1 MPKALVL
8 VDEGGKITVT
18 GVCKLSYLLILASLV
33 YLAALAVNDFAQ
45 QVLEKYVRK
54 DGLFG
59 YFIYAV
65 LTVFLVIFAVYL
77 GCWWSPDLVEYINVS
92 PIS

>member
-1 MPKALVL
+1 MPKALAL

-77 GCWWSPDLVEYINVS
+77 GCRWSPDLVEYINVS

>member
-1 MPKALVL
+1 MPKALAL
-8 VDEGGKITVT
+8 VDEGGKITVA

-77 GCWWSPDLVEYINVS
+77 GCRWSPDLVEYINVS